1 MPTRNFQLL
10 LQITSADHRPS
21 DMDVES
27 SSQNSTEE
35 TLDDQTSIHSIEA
48 SSTKLTIIKDSVEI
62 FEEQLKNNWA
72 RKKIPKGMKKKFQ
85 QTRVAQKT
93 ATSRIFFDNG
103 GFKAWFTYFL
113 ATEGKAHFK
122 GRRNRSDTIAAFQ
135 QLPLADQANVA
146 RKVASKRP
154 HPSVSNAIRNIS
166 ENFQDAGMSQILLLL
181 PFFIIR
187 RLGVLEARLNEVRQ
201 HSSPAESLIG
211 AIVSSR
217 NVMSGIAERSLESG
231 TSQHLVLEEASLL
244 GIAEVFDQYM
254 CSAIR
259 KDAIQSEGSNCFKA
273 AVTMNFPFHG
283 LVDCLMSL
291 AIYETKVQY
300 LAMSLFNVHV
310 ESAGQVR
317 YVVLNEGAKLLPSPE
332 MTLKGALDEAIVRTL
347 GPEIHGAIQA
357 SRMRRK
363 ELEEGN
369 NVTECVSMM
378 LTSRPNEGAI
388 INLSLGLKGGAQIQK
403 KLYT

>member
-1 MPTRNFQLL
+1 
-10 LQITSADHRPS
+10 
-21 DMDVES
+21 MDIES
-27 SSQNSTEE
+27 SSQNSNEE
-35 TLDDQTSIHSIEA
+35 TLDDQTSIHSIET
-48 SSTKLTIIKDSVEI
+48 SSTKLTIIKDSIEI
-62 FEEQLKNNWA
+62 FEEQLKNNWT
-72 RKKIPKGMKKKFQ
+72 RQKIPKGMKKKFQ

-166 ENFQDAGMSQILLLL
+166 ENFEDA
-181 PFFIIR
+181 
-187 RLGVLEARLNEVRQ
+187 GVLEARLNEVRQ

-244 GIAEVFDQYM
+244 GVAEVFDQYVYFGK
-254 CSAIR
+254 R
-259 KDAIQSEGSNCFKA
+259 
-273 AVTMNFPFHG
+273 
-283 LVDCLMSL
+283 L
-291 AIYETKVQY
+291 
-300 LAMSLFNVHV
+300 
-310 ESAGQVR
+310 
-317 YVVLNEGAKLLPSPE
+317 
-332 MTLKGALDEAIVRTL
+332 
-347 GPEIHGAIQA
+347 
-357 SRMRRK
+357 
-363 ELEEGN
+363 
-369 NVTECVSMM
+369 
-378 LTSRPNEGAI
+378 
-388 INLSLGLKGGAQIQK
+388 
-403 KLYT
+403 